1 MTETATDTPADDH
14 VEHLVDA
21 IIAAINFE
29 DTP

>member
-1 MTETATDTPADDH
+1 MTDTRIDTAADDH
-14 VEHLVDA
+14 IEHLVDA